1 MAMLTHAALEQL
13 PGLRHGFLDRRTGR
27 NGGGW
32 TLAGPGGTATPVTV
46 PNQIHGTRVLTARP
60 GAGRPEADGL
70 VTVTPGHLVGVVT
83 ADCVPVLLIDPSHR
97 TAAAVH
103 AGWRGA
109 AAGVLEAA
117 LEHME
122 NTCQTRRDDL
132 EAVIGPAIGGCCFE
146 VGPEV
151 IEAFRTRTADVT
163 APAWLP
169 QPGRWHVDLRVAVRL
184 LLAASGVRATV
195 LGPCTACDALYH
207 SYRRDRAN
215 AGRQLSFVGWA

>member
-1 MAMLTHAALEQL
+1 MLTHAAWNRL
-13 PGLRHGFLDRRTGR
+13 PGLRHGFLDRRAGAG
-27 NGGGW
+27 GGGW
-32 TLAGPGGTATPVTV
+32 TVAGPGDTVTPVAV
-46 PNQIHGTRVLTARP
+46 PHQIHGTCVLTTRP
-60 GAGRPEADGL
+60 GVARLEADAL
-70 VTVTPGHLVGVVT
+70 VTATPGHLVGVVT
-83 ADCVPVLLIDPSHR
+83 ADCVPVLLIDPSRR

-117 LEHME
+117 LGHME
-122 NTCQTRRDDL
+122 ATCQTRRDDL

-151 IEAFRTRTADVT
+151 IEAFRARTADVT

-169 QPGRWHVDLRVAVRL
+169 HPGRWHVDLRAAVRL
-184 LLAASGVRATV
+184 LLSASGIRATV
-195 LGPCTACDALYH
+195 LGPCTACDAVYH
-207 SYRRDRAN
+207 SYRRDRAK